1 MTTKIRPQEF
11 HFSDTTNDAVIKTVV
26 ARELLDNIEIYIS
39 HVRHMRMVAGDA
51 LRVQVMNESKDVL
64 LHEAE
69 FRITAAVETQHGIE
83 DDYGSRIRPQTTYK
97 IERKSDWWS
106 SAEGEKA
113 LAEALA
119 SSDPPRAPEEYVP
132 GEGGLKWHPGKK
144 VWEVIV
150 GGEVW
155 TTVTRNEGESKEDFK
170 ARALAIASGSE
181 ARAA

>member
-83 DDYGSRIRPQTTYK
+83 DDYGSRVRPQTTYK

-106 SAEGEKA
+106 SAEGEEIWA
-113 LAEALA
+113 AAQA
-119 SSDPPRAPEEYVP
+119 VIAPPRIPEEYVP
-132 GEGGLKWHPGKK
+132 GEATLHWHPGKK

-150 GGEVW
+150 AGEVW
-155 TTVTRNEGESKEDFK
+155 TTVERKDGEGKEDYK
-170 ARALAIASGSE
+170 ARALAIAAGSE
-181 ARAA
+181 QRAA

>member
-26 ARELLDNIEIYIS
+26 ARELLDNVEIYMP

-69 FRITAAVETQHGIE
+69 FRITAAVETQHGME
-83 DDYGSRIRPQTTYK
+83 DDYGSRVKPQTTYK

-106 SAEGEKA
+106 STEGEEIWTAA
-113 LAEALA
+113 LAACAPARA
-119 SSDPPRAPEEYVP
+119 SEEYVP
-132 GEGGLKWHPGKK
+132 GEATLKWNVGKTAYD
-144 VWEVIV
+144 VIV
-150 GGEVW
+150 AGEVW
-155 TTVTRNEGESKEDFK
+155 TTVKRNDGEGKEEYK
-170 ARALAIASGSE
+170 ARALAIAVGSKQ
-181 ARAA
+181 RAA